1 MKKRVFA
8 GLMLLAMIFSLLP
21 TTVIAAGADDMPRV
35 GFMVRLLPHQE
46 TTTEEAYT
54 EEAYLE
60 SGSTVEAYTD
70 LYPYVYLRPYIEGQP
85 FPPQKNIDG

>member
-1 MKKRVFA
+1 
-8 GLMLLAMIFSLLP
+8 MIFSLLP

-46 TTTEEAYT
+46 TTTEEAY
-54 EEAYLE
+54 LE

-85 FPPQKNIDG
+85 FPPQKISMAGRKMRYITPGNFRML